1 MLNLRIYILVI
12 LVVQQLVNA
21 QCKFFILNIS
31 RWATDLE
38 SLNVF
43 DRHFYRAL
51 FQRIVIDYKLLGDIA
66 EKDIVVGHLSHGS
79 KNKGWLEYCK
89 AIFRKWKVDG
99 PSDDIL
105 MEYLCRYKHLKIQ
118 VSIIWT
124 IRAMLAACLESIILL
139 DRVIFLDEW
148 SRRNNCPL
156 DVQLKPIF
164 DPIVSPR
171 NMALIVSKKK

>member
-1 MLNLRIYILVI
+1 M
-12 LVVQQLVNA
+12 
-21 QCKFFILNIS
+21 
-31 RWATDLE
+31 
-38 SLNVF
+38 
-43 DRHFYRAL
+43 
-51 FQRIVIDYKLLGDIA
+51 VIDLKLLGDIP

-79 KNKGWLEYCK
+79 KNKGWLEYCS
-89 AIFRKWKVDG
+89 AIFRKWKVEG
-99 PSDDIL
+99 PSDEIL
-105 MEYLCRYKHLKIQ
+105 MEYLNRYQHLKIQ

-139 DRVIFLDEW
+139 DRIIFLDEW
-148 SRRNNCPL
+148 SIQNDCLL